1 MVRLISLQMFNFS
14 KYFKLSLLKINHTLV
29 QVNGVPLNRKEN
41 RLSFDYMLNDIYD
54 VYIEKKV
61 RNIFFV
67 DESLLKSHFL

>member
-29 QVNGVPLNRKEN
+29 QVNGVPLNCKEN

-54 VYIEKKV
+54 VYIEKKL